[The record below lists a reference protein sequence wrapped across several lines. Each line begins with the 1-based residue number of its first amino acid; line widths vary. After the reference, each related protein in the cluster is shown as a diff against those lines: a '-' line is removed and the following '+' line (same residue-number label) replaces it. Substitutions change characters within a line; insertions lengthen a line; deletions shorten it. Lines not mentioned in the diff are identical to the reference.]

1 MDKKRNILMLDA
13 DAFLSAPIID
23 TSVALE
29 VYGITAD
36 NRAAV
41 NNKLIKLYGDVHVL
55 ADGRA
60 TELSAQTAAQTIELP
75 AQADFAKKRYTAA
88 DAVRVIERLARDG
101 DGCPWD
107 RVQTHE
113 SIRINMIEEAYEA
126 VDAIDKRDADNMCEE
141 FGDVFL
147 QAVLQSDIARRGGEF
162 DFNDVSDG
170 LCKKLIGRH
179 TFIFG
184 SESASNPD
192 EAIVGWEKAKAV
204 EKHYDGVA
212 DQLRKLPDNFP
223 SLLLCEKTYKKLKKA
238 GVAQNPKVE
247 LDAALSACD
256 YARVIE
262 AAVALLAEDGKDA
275 EVEVNK
281 LVKNKIAEL

>member
-1 MDKKRNILMLDA
+1 MDRKRNILTLDG
-13 DAFLSAPIID
+13 DAFLRMPVTD

-29 VYGITAD
+29 VYGITTA
-36 NRAAV
+36 NAAAV
-41 NNKLIKLYGDVHVL
+41 KAKLIKLYGDVHVL
-55 ADGRA
+55 ADGKA
-60 TELSAQTAAQTIELP
+60 TTLSALGDAAAVELP

-88 DAVRVIERLARDG
+88 DVVRVIERLARDG

-107 RVQTHE
+107 RSQTHD

-126 VDAIDKRDADNMCEE
+126 VDAIDKRDLDNMCEE

-147 QAVLQSDIARRGGEF
+147 QSVLQSDIARRSGEF
-162 DFNDVSDG
+162 DFDDVCDG

-184 SESASNPD
+184 SETANNAD
-192 EAIVGWEKAKAV
+192 EALVGWEKAKAV

-223 SLLLCEKTYKKLKKA
+223 LLLLCEKTHKKLKKA
-238 GVAQNPKVE
+238 GVPQSPDTE
-247 LDAALSACD
+247 LADALAACD
-256 YARVIE
+256 YARVI
-262 AAVALLAEDGKDA
+262 AAATALLADGGKNA
-275 EVEVNK
+275 EVELNK
-281 LVKNKIAEL
+281 LVKEKISKL

>member
-1 MDKKRNILMLDA
+1 MDRKRNILTLDG
-13 DAFLSAPIID
+13 DAFLRMPVTD

-29 VYGITAD
+29 VYGITAA
-36 NRAAV
+36 NAAAV
-41 NNKLIKLYGDVHVL
+41 KAKLIKLYGDVHVL
-55 ADGRA
+55 ADGKA
-60 TELSAQTAAQTIELP
+60 TPLSAVGDAAAVELP

-88 DAVRVIERLARDG
+88 DVVRVIERLARDG

-107 RVQTHE
+107 RSQTHD

-126 VDAIDKRDADNMCEE
+126 VDAIDKRDLDNMCEE

-147 QAVLQSDIARRGGEF
+147 QSVLQSDIARRSGEF
-162 DFNDVSDG
+162 DFDDVCDG

-184 SESASNPD
+184 SETANNAD
-192 EAIVGWEKAKAV
+192 EALVGWEKAKAA

-223 SLLLCEKTYKKLKKA
+223 SLLLCEKTHKKLKKA
-238 GVAQNPKVE
+238 GVPQCPDAE
-247 LDAALSACD
+247 LADALAACD
-256 YARVIE
+256 YARGL
-262 AAVALLAEDGKDA
+262 AAATALLADGGKNA
-275 EVEVNK
+275 EVELNK
-281 LVKNKIAEL
+281 LVKEKISKL

>member
-1 MDKKRNILMLDA
+1 MERKRNILTLDG
-13 DAFLSAPIID
+13 DAFLRMPVTD

-29 VYGITAD
+29 VYGITAA
-36 NRAAV
+36 NAAAV
-41 NNKLIKLYGDVHVL
+41 KAKLIKLYGDVHVL
-55 ADGRA
+55 ADGKA
-60 TELSAQTAAQTIELP
+60 TTLSALGDVAAVELP

-88 DAVRVIERLARDG
+88 DVVRVIERLARDG

-107 RVQTHE
+107 RSQTHD

-126 VDAIDKRDADNMCEE
+126 VDAIDKRDLDNMCEE

-147 QAVLQSDIARRGGEF
+147 QSVLQSDIARRSGEF
-162 DFNDVSDG
+162 DFDDVCDG

-184 SESASNPD
+184 SETATNAD
-192 EAIVGWEKAKAV
+192 EALVGWEKAKAV

-223 SLLLCEKTYKKLKKA
+223 SLLLCEKTHKKLKKA
-238 GVAQNPKVE
+238 GVPQSPDAE
-247 LDAALSACD
+247 LADALAACD
-256 YARVIE
+256 YARVI
-262 AAVALLAEDGKDA
+262 AAATALLADGGKNA
-275 EVEVNK
+275 EVELNK
-281 LVKNKIAEL
+281 LVKEKISKL

>member
-1 MDKKRNILMLDA
+1 MERKRNILTLDG
-13 DAFLSAPIID
+13 DAFLRMPVTD

-29 VYGITAD
+29 VYGITTA
-36 NRAAV
+36 NAAAV
-41 NNKLIKLYGDVHVL
+41 KAKLIKLYGDVHVL
-55 ADGRA
+55 ADGKA
-60 TELSAQTAAQTIELP
+60 TTLSALGDAAAVELP

-88 DAVRVIERLARDG
+88 DVVRVIERLARDG

-107 RVQTHE
+107 RSQTHD

-126 VDAIDKRDADNMCEE
+126 VDAIDKRDLDNMCEE

-147 QAVLQSDIARRGGEF
+147 QSVLQSDIARRSGEF
-162 DFNDVSDG
+162 DFDDVCDG

-184 SESASNPD
+184 SETANNAD
-192 EAIVGWEKAKAV
+192 EALVGWEKAKAV

-223 SLLLCEKTYKKLKKA
+223 SLLLCEKTHKKLKKA
-238 GVAQNPKVE
+238 GVPQSPDTE
-247 LDAALSACD
+247 LADALAACD
-256 YARVIE
+256 YARVI
-262 AAVALLAEDGKDA
+262 AAATALLADGGKNA
-275 EVEVNK
+275 EVELNK
-281 LVKNKIAEL
+281 LVKEKISKL

>member
-1 MDKKRNILMLDA
+1 MDRKRNILTLDG
-13 DAFLSAPIID
+13 DAFLRMPVTD

-29 VYGITAD
+29 VYGITAA
-36 NRAAV
+36 NAAAV
-41 NNKLIKLYGDVHVL
+41 KAKLIKLYGDVHVL
-55 ADGRA
+55 ADGKA
-60 TELSAQTAAQTIELP
+60 TPLSAVGDADAVELP

-88 DAVRVIERLARDG
+88 DVVRVIERLARDG

-107 RVQTHE
+107 RSQTHD

-126 VDAIDKRDADNMCEE
+126 VDAIDKRDLDNMCEE

-147 QAVLQSDIARRGGEF
+147 QSVLQSDIARRSGEF
-162 DFNDVSDG
+162 DFDDVCDG

-184 SESASNPD
+184 SETANNAD
-192 EAIVGWEKAKAV
+192 EALVGWEKAKAA

-223 SLLLCEKTYKKLKKA
+223 SLLLCEKTHKKLKKA
-238 GVAQNPKVE
+238 GVPQSPDAE
-247 LDAALSACD
+247 LADALAACD
-256 YARVIE
+256 YARVI
-262 AAVALLAEDGKDA
+262 AAATALLADGGKNA
-275 EVEVNK
+275 EVELNK
-281 LVKNKIAEL
+281 LVKEKINKL

>member
-1 MDKKRNILMLDA
+1 MDRKRNILTLDG
-13 DAFLSAPIID
+13 DAFLRMPVTD

-29 VYGITAD
+29 VYGITAA
-36 NRAAV
+36 NAAAV
-41 NNKLIKLYGDVHVL
+41 KAKLIKLYGDVHVL
-55 ADGRA
+55 ADGKA
-60 TELSAQTAAQTIELP
+60 TPLSAVGDAAAVELP

-88 DAVRVIERLARDG
+88 DVVRVIERLARDG

-107 RVQTHE
+107 RSQTHD

-126 VDAIDKRDADNMCEE
+126 VDAIDKRDLDNMCEE

-147 QAVLQSDIARRGGEF
+147 QSVLQSDIARRSGEF
-162 DFNDVSDG
+162 DFDDVCDG

-184 SESASNPD
+184 SETANNAD
-192 EAIVGWEKAKAV
+192 EALVGWEKAKAV

-223 SLLLCEKTYKKLKKA
+223 SLLLCEKTHKKLKKA
-238 GVAQNPKVE
+238 GVPQSPDAE
-247 LDAALSACD
+247 LTDALAACD
-256 YARVIE
+256 YARVI
-262 AAVALLAEDGKDA
+262 AAATALLADGGKNA
-275 EVEVNK
+275 EVELNK
-281 LVKNKIAEL
+281 LVKEKISKL

>member
-1 MDKKRNILMLDA
+1 MDKKRNLLMLDA
-13 DAFLSAPIID
+13 DAFLRAPIID

-29 VYGITAD
+29 IYGISDGT
-36 NRAAV
+36 RAAV
-41 NNKLIKLYGDVHVL
+41 TDKLKKLCGDVCL
-55 ADGRA
+55 FADGKA
-60 TELSAQTAAQTIELP
+60 TALSALGAAETVELP
-75 AQADFAKKRYTAA
+75 AQADFSKKRYTAA

-126 VDAIDKRDADNMCEE
+126 VDAIDKRDLDNMCEE

-147 QAVLQSDIARRGGEF
+147 QSILQSDIARRSGEF
-162 DFNDVSDG
+162 DFSDVCDG

-184 SESASNPD
+184 SDTACDPD

-204 EKHYDGVA
+204 EKHYGGVA
-212 DQLRKLPDNFP
+212 DQLKKLPDNFP
-223 SLLLCEKTYKKLKKA
+223 ALLLCEKTYKKLKKA
-238 GVAQNPKVE
+238 GAAKDPRAE
-247 LDAALSACD
+247 LEKAIAAGDNAGII
-256 YARVIE
+256 A
-262 AAVALLAEDGKDA
+262 AAVALLYDEGKNA

-281 LVKNKIAEL
+281 LVKQRIAEL

>member
-1 MDKKRNILMLDA
+1 MDRKRNILTLDG
-13 DAFLSAPIID
+13 DAFLRMPVTD

-29 VYGITAD
+29 VYGITTA
-36 NRAAV
+36 NAAAV
-41 NNKLIKLYGDVHVL
+41 KAKLIKLYGDVHVL
-55 ADGRA
+55 ADGKA
-60 TELSAQTAAQTIELP
+60 TTLSALGDAAAVELP

-88 DAVRVIERLARDG
+88 DVVRVIERLARDG

-107 RVQTHE
+107 RSQTHD

-126 VDAIDKRDADNMCEE
+126 VDAIDKRDLDNMCEE

-147 QAVLQSDIARRGGEF
+147 QSVLQSDIARRSGEF
-162 DFNDVSDG
+162 DFDDVCDG

-184 SESASNPD
+184 SETANNAD
-192 EAIVGWEKAKAV
+192 EALVGWEKAKAV

-223 SLLLCEKTYKKLKKA
+223 SLLLCEKTHKKLKKA
-238 GVAQNPKVE
+238 GVPQSPDAE
-247 LDAALSACD
+247 LADALAACD
-256 YARVIE
+256 YARVI
-262 AAVALLAEDGKDA
+262 AAATALLADGGKNA
-275 EVEVNK
+275 EVELNK
-281 LVKNKIAEL
+281 LVKEKISKL

>member
-1 MDKKRNILMLDA
+1 MDRKRNILTLDG
-13 DAFLSAPIID
+13 DAFLRMPVTD

-29 VYGITAD
+29 VYGITTA
-36 NRAAV
+36 NAAAV
-41 NNKLIKLYGDVHVL
+41 KAKLIKLYGDVHVL
-55 ADGRA
+55 ADGKA
-60 TELSAQTAAQTIELP
+60 TTLSALGDAAAVELP

-88 DAVRVIERLARDG
+88 DVVRVIERLARDG

-107 RVQTHE
+107 RSQTHD

-126 VDAIDKRDADNMCEE
+126 VDAIDKRDLDNMCEE

-147 QAVLQSDIARRGGEF
+147 QSVLQSDIARRSGEF
-162 DFNDVSDG
+162 DFDDVCDG

-184 SESASNPD
+184 SETANNAD
-192 EAIVGWEKAKAV
+192 EALVGWEKAKAA

-223 SLLLCEKTYKKLKKA
+223 SLLLCEKTHKKLKKA
-238 GVAQNPKVE
+238 GVPQSPDAE
-247 LDAALSACD
+247 LADALAACD
-256 YARVIE
+256 YARVI
-262 AAVALLAEDGKDA
+262 AAATALLADGGKNA
-275 EVEVNK
+275 EVELNK
-281 LVKNKIAEL
+281 LVKEKISKL

>member
-1 MDKKRNILMLDA
+1 MDRKRNILTLDG
-13 DAFLSAPIID
+13 DAFLRMPVTD

-29 VYGITAD
+29 VYGITTA
-36 NRAAV
+36 NAAAV
-41 NNKLIKLYGDVHVL
+41 KAKLIKLYGDVHVF
-55 ADGRA
+55 ADGKA
-60 TELSAQTAAQTIELP
+60 TTLSALGDAAAVELP

-88 DAVRVIERLARDG
+88 DVVRVIERLARDG

-107 RVQTHE
+107 RSQTHD

-126 VDAIDKRDADNMCEE
+126 VDAIDKRDLDNMCEE

-147 QAVLQSDIARRGGEF
+147 QSVLQSDIARRSGEF
-162 DFNDVSDG
+162 DFDDVCDG

-184 SESASNPD
+184 SETANNAD
-192 EAIVGWEKAKAV
+192 EALVGWEKAKAV

-223 SLLLCEKTYKKLKKA
+223 SLLLCEKTHKKLKKA
-238 GVAQNPKVE
+238 GVPQSPDTE
-247 LDAALSACD
+247 LADALAACD
-256 YARVIE
+256 YARVI
-262 AAVALLAEDGKDA
+262 AAATALLADGGKNA
-275 EVEVNK
+275 EVELNK
-281 LVKNKIAEL
+281 LVKEKISKL

>member
-1 MDKKRNILMLDA
+1 MDRKRNILTLDG
-13 DAFLSAPIID
+13 DAFLRMPVTD

-29 VYGITAD
+29 VYGITTA
-36 NRAAV
+36 NAAAV
-41 NNKLIKLYGDVHVL
+41 KAKLIKLYGDVHVL
-55 ADGRA
+55 ADGKA
-60 TELSAQTAAQTIELP
+60 TTLSALGDAAAVELP

-88 DAVRVIERLARDG
+88 DVVRVIERLARDG

-107 RVQTHE
+107 RSQTHD

-126 VDAIDKRDADNMCEE
+126 VDAIDKRDLDNMCEE

-147 QAVLQSDIARRGGEF
+147 QSVLQSDIARRSGEF
-162 DFNDVSDG
+162 DFDDVCDG

-184 SESASNPD
+184 SETANNAD
-192 EAIVGWEKAKAV
+192 EALVGWEKAKAV

-223 SLLLCEKTYKKLKKA
+223 SLLLCEKTHKKLKKA
-238 GVAQNPKVE
+238 GVPQSPDTE
-247 LDAALSACD
+247 LADALAACD
-256 YARVIE
+256 YARVI
-262 AAVALLAEDGKDA
+262 AAATALLADGGKNA
-275 EVEVNK
+275 EVELNK
-281 LVKNKIAEL
+281 LVKEKISKL